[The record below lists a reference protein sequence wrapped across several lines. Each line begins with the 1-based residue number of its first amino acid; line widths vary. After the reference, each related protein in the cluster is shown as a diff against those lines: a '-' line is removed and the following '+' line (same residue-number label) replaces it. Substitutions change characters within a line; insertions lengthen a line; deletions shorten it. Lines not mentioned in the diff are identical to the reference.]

1 MSRRIIGLTGGIAS
15 GKSTVSHYL
24 ENIYKIP
31 VLDAD
36 MYAREAVEKGS
47 AILARILARYGRK
60 VKTEDNSLDRQ
71 QLGEIIFN
79 NPEEKIWLESQI
91 HPYVRECFNRHLE
104 QLEAAIVVFS
114 IPLLFEAKLTHL
126 VTEIWVV
133 SCSFEQQIQRLT
145 TRNNLSREQ
154 AITRI
159 NNQIPLAEKIALADI
174 ILDNSGDLEAL
185 YPQIDRAISSWL
197 ELNGR

>member
-1 MSRRIIGLTGGIAS
+1 MSRRIIGLTGGIAC
-15 GKSTVSHYL
+15 GKSTVSNYL

-36 MYAREAVEKGS
+36 IYAREAVEKGS
-47 AILARILARYGRK
+47 AILERIFQRYGRK
-60 VKTEDNSLDRQ
+60 VKTEDNSLNRQ

-91 HPYVRECFNRHLE
+91 HPYVRECFKRHLE
-104 QLEAAIVVFS
+104 QLEVPIVVFS
-114 IPLLFEAKLTHL
+114 VPLLLEAKLTHL

-133 SCSFEQQIQRLT
+133 FCGLEQQIERLM

-154 AITRI
+154 AIARI
-159 NNQIPLAEKIALADI
+159 NNQMPLAEKIALADI
-174 ILDNSGDLEAL
+174 VLDNSGDLEAL
-185 YPQIDRAISSWL
+185 YTQIDRAIQ
-197 ELNGR
+197 

>member
-15 GKSTVSHYL
+15 GKSTVSNYL

-36 MYAREAVEKGS
+36 IYAREAVEKGS
-47 AILARILARYGRK
+47 AILERIFQRYGRK
-60 VKTEDNSLDRQ
+60 VKTEDNSLNRQ

-91 HPYVRECFNRHLE
+91 HPYVRECFKRHLE
-104 QLEAAIVVFS
+104 QLEVPIVVFS
-114 IPLLFEAKLTHL
+114 VPLLLEAKLTHL

-133 SCSFEQQIQRLT
+133 FCGFEQQIERLM

-154 AITRI
+154 AIARI
-159 NNQIPLAEKIALADI
+159 NNQMPLAEKIALADI
-174 ILDNSGDLEAL
+174 VLDNSGDLEAL
-185 YPQIDRAISSWL
+185 YTQIDRAIQ
-197 ELNGR
+197 

>member
-1 MSRRIIGLTGGIAS
+1 MSRRIIGLTGGIAC
-15 GKSTVSHYL
+15 GKSTVSNYL

-36 MYAREAVEKGS
+36 IYAREAVEKGS
-47 AILARILARYGRK
+47 AILERIFARYGRK
-60 VKTEDNSLDRQ
+60 VKTEDNSLNRQ

-91 HPYVRECFNRHLE
+91 HPYVRECFKRHLE
-104 QLEAAIVVFS
+104 QLEAPIVVFS
-114 IPLLFEAKLTHL
+114 IPLLFEAKLTYL

-133 SCSFEQQIQRLT
+133 SCGFEQQIERLM

-154 AITRI
+154 AIARI
-159 NNQIPLAEKIALADI
+159 NNQMPLAEKIALADI
-174 ILDNSGDLEAL
+174 VLDNSGDLEAL
-185 YPQIDRAISSWL
+185 YTQIDRAIQ
-197 ELNGR
+197 

>member
-1 MSRRIIGLTGGIAS
+1 MSRRIIGLTGGIAC
-15 GKSTVSHYL
+15 GKSTVSNYL

-36 MYAREAVEKGS
+36 LYAREAVEKGS
-47 AILARILARYGRK
+47 AILERIFARYGRK
-60 VKTEDNSLDRQ
+60 VKTEDNSLNRQ

-91 HPYVRECFNRHLE
+91 HPYVRECFKRHLE
-104 QLEAAIVVFS
+104 QLEAPIVVFS
-114 IPLLFEAKLTHL
+114 IPLLFEAKLTYL

-133 SCSFEQQIQRLT
+133 FCGFEQQIERLM

-154 AITRI
+154 AIARI
-159 NNQIPLAEKIALADI
+159 NNQMPLAEKIALADI
-174 ILDNSGDLEAL
+174 VLDNSGDLEAL
-185 YPQIDRAISSWL
+185 YTQIDRAIQ
-197 ELNGR
+197 

>member
-1 MSRRIIGLTGGIAS
+1 MSRRIIGLTGGIAC

-47 AILARILARYGRK
+47 AILERILARYGRK
-60 VKTEDNSLDRQ
+60 VKTEDNSLNRQ

-91 HPYVRECFNRHLE
+91 HPYVRECFKRHLE
-104 QLEAAIVVFS
+104 QLEAPIVVCS
-114 IPLLFEAKLTHL
+114 IPLLLEAKLTHL

-133 SCSFEQQIQRLT
+133 SCGFEQQIQRLT
-145 TRNNLSREQ
+145 TRNNLTREQ
-154 AITRI
+154 AIARI
-159 NNQIPLAEKIALADI
+159 NNQMPLAEKIALADI
-174 ILDNSGDLEAL
+174 VLDNSGDLEAL
-185 YPQIDRAISSWL
+185 YTQID
-197 ELNGR
+197 

>member
-1 MSRRIIGLTGGIAS
+1 MSRRIIGLTGGIAC
-15 GKSTVSHYL
+15 GKSTVSNYL

-36 MYAREAVEKGS
+36 IYAREAVEKGS
-47 AILARILARYGRK
+47 AILERIFVRYGRK
-60 VKTEDNSLDRQ
+60 VKTEDNSLNRQ

-91 HPYVRECFNRHLE
+91 HPYVRECFKRHLE
-104 QLEAAIVVFS
+104 QLEVPIVVFS
-114 IPLLFEAKLTHL
+114 VPLLLEAKLTHL

-133 SCSFEQQIQRLT
+133 SCGLEQQIERLM

-154 AITRI
+154 AIARI
-159 NNQIPLAEKIALADI
+159 NNQMPLAEKIALADI
-174 ILDNSGDLEAL
+174 VLDNSGDLEAL
-185 YPQIDRAISSWL
+185 YTQIDRAIQ
-197 ELNGR
+197 

>member
-1 MSRRIIGLTGGIAS
+1 MSRRIIGLTGGIAC
-15 GKSTVSHYL
+15 GKSTVSNYL

-47 AILARILARYGRK
+47 AILERILARYGRK
-60 VKTEDNSLDRQ
+60 VKTEDNSLNRQ

-91 HPYVRECFNRHLE
+91 HPYVRECFKRHLE
-104 QLEAAIVVFS
+104 QLEAPIVVFS
-114 IPLLFEAKLTHL
+114 VPLLLEAKLTHL

-133 SCSFEQQIQRLT
+133 SCGLEQQIQRLMS
-145 TRNNLSREQ
+145 RNNLTREQ
-154 AITRI
+154 AIARI
-159 NNQIPLAEKIALADI
+159 NNQMPLAEKIALADI
-174 ILDNSGDLEAL
+174 VLDNSGDLEAL
-185 YPQIDRAISSWL
+185 YTQIDRSISSWL
-197 ELNGR
+197 ELN

>member
-15 GKSTVSHYL
+15 GKSTVSNYL

-36 MYAREAVEKGS
+36 IYAREAVEKGS
-47 AILARILARYGRK
+47 AILERIFQRYGRK
-60 VKTEDNSLDRQ
+60 VKTEDNSLNRQ

-91 HPYVRECFNRHLE
+91 HPYVRECFKRHLE
-104 QLEAAIVVFS
+104 QLEVPIVVFS
-114 IPLLFEAKLTHL
+114 VPLLLEAKLTHL

-133 SCSFEQQIQRLT
+133 FCGLEQQIERLM

-154 AITRI
+154 AIARI
-159 NNQIPLAEKIALADI
+159 NNQMPLAEKIALADI
-174 ILDNSGDLEAL
+174 VLDNSGDLEAL
-185 YPQIDRAISSWL
+185 YTQIDRAISSWL
-197 ELNGR
+197 ELN

>member
-1 MSRRIIGLTGGIAS
+1 MSRRIIGLTGGIAC

-36 MYAREAVEKGS
+36 IYAREAVEKGS
-47 AILARILARYGRK
+47 AILERILARYGRK
-60 VKTEDNSLDRQ
+60 VKTEDNSLNRQ

-91 HPYVRECFNRHLE
+91 HPYVRECFKRHLE
-104 QLEAAIVVFS
+104 QLEAPIVVFS
-114 IPLLFEAKLTHL
+114 IPLLFEAKLTYL

-133 SCSFEQQIQRLT
+133 SCGFEQQIERLM

-154 AITRI
+154 AIARI
-159 NNQIPLAEKIALADI
+159 NNQMPLAEKIALADI
-174 ILDNSGDLEAL
+174 VLDNSGDLEAL
-185 YPQIDRAISSWL
+185 YTQIDRAIQ
-197 ELNGR
+197 

>member
-1 MSRRIIGLTGGIAS
+1 MSRRIIGLTGGIAC

-47 AILARILARYGRK
+47 AILERILARYGRK
-60 VKTEDNSLDRQ
+60 VKTEDNSLNRQ

-91 HPYVRECFNRHLE
+91 HPYVRECFKRHLE
-104 QLEAAIVVFS
+104 QLEAPIVVCS
-114 IPLLFEAKLTHL
+114 IPLLLEAKLTHL

-133 SCSFEQQIQRLT
+133 SCGLEQQIQRLMS
-145 TRNNLSREQ
+145 RNNLTREQ
-154 AITRI
+154 AIARI
-159 NNQIPLAEKIALADI
+159 NNQMPLAEKIALADI
-174 ILDNSGDLEAL
+174 VLDNSGDLEAL
-185 YPQIDRAISSWL
+185 YTQIDRAISSWL
-197 ELNGR
+197 ELN

>member
-1 MSRRIIGLTGGIAS
+1 MSRRIIGLTGGIAC
-15 GKSTVSHYL
+15 GKSTVSNYL

-36 MYAREAVEKGS
+36 IYAREAVEKGS
-47 AILARILARYGRK
+47 AILERIFARYGRK
-60 VKTEDNSLDRQ
+60 VKTEDNSLNRQ

-91 HPYVRECFNRHLE
+91 HPYVRECFKRHLE
-104 QLEAAIVVFS
+104 QLEAPIVVFS
-114 IPLLFEAKLTHL
+114 VPLLLEAKLTHL

-133 SCSFEQQIQRLT
+133 SCGLEQQIERLM

-154 AITRI
+154 AIARI
-159 NNQIPLAEKIALADI
+159 NNQMPLAEKIALADI
-174 ILDNSGDLEAL
+174 VLDNSGDLEAL
-185 YPQIDRAISSWL
+185 YTQIDRAISSWL
-197 ELNGR
+197 ELN

>member
-15 GKSTVSHYL
+15 GKSTVSNYL

-36 MYAREAVEKGS
+36 IYAREAVEKVS
-47 AILARILARYGRK
+47 AILERIFQRYGRK
-60 VKTEDNSLDRQ
+60 VKTEDNSLNRQ

-91 HPYVRECFNRHLE
+91 HPYVRECFKRHLE
-104 QLEAAIVVFS
+104 QLEVPIVVFS
-114 IPLLFEAKLTHL
+114 VPLLLEAKLTHL

-133 SCSFEQQIQRLT
+133 FCGLEQQIERLM

-154 AITRI
+154 AIARI
-159 NNQIPLAEKIALADI
+159 NNQMPLAEKIALADI
-174 ILDNSGDLEAL
+174 VLDNSGDLEAL
-185 YPQIDRAISSWL
+185 YTQIDRAIQ
-197 ELNGR
+197 

>member
-1 MSRRIIGLTGGIAS
+1 MSRRIIGLTGGIAC
-15 GKSTVSHYL
+15 GKSTVSNYL

-36 MYAREAVEKGS
+36 IYAREAVEKGS
-47 AILARILARYGRK
+47 AILERIFQRYGRK
-60 VKTEDNSLDRQ
+60 VKTEDNSLNRQ

-91 HPYVRECFNRHLE
+91 HPYVRECFKRHLE
-104 QLEAAIVVFS
+104 QLEAPIVVFS
-114 IPLLFEAKLTHL
+114 VPLLLEAKLTHL

-133 SCSFEQQIQRLT
+133 SCGLEQQIERLM

-154 AITRI
+154 AIARI
-159 NNQIPLAEKIALADI
+159 NNQMPLAEKIALADI
-174 ILDNSGDLEAL
+174 VLDNSGDLEAL
-185 YPQIDRAISSWL
+185 YTQIDRAISSWL
-197 ELNGR
+197 ELN

>member
-1 MSRRIIGLTGGIAS
+1 MSRRIIGLTGGIAC
-15 GKSTVSHYL
+15 GKSTVSNYL

-36 MYAREAVEKGS
+36 IYSREAVEKGS
-47 AILARILARYGRK
+47 AILERIFQRYGRK
-60 VKTEDNSLDRQ
+60 VKTEDNSLNRQ

-91 HPYVRECFNRHLE
+91 HPYVRECFKRHLE
-104 QLEAAIVVFS
+104 QLEAPIVVFS
-114 IPLLFEAKLTHL
+114 VPLLLEAKLTHL

-133 SCSFEQQIQRLT
+133 FCGFEQQIERLM

-154 AITRI
+154 AIARI
-159 NNQIPLAEKIALADI
+159 NNQMPLAEKIALADLV
-174 ILDNSGDLEAL
+174 LDNSGDLEAL
-185 YPQIDRAISSWL
+185 YTQIDRAIQ
-197 ELNGR
+197 

>member
-1 MSRRIIGLTGGIAS
+1 MSRRIIGLTGGIAC
-15 GKSTVSHYL
+15 GKSTVSNYL

-36 MYAREAVEKGS
+36 IYAREAVEKGS
-47 AILARILARYGRK
+47 AILERIFQRYGRK
-60 VKTEDNSLDRQ
+60 VKTEDNSLNRQ

-91 HPYVRECFNRHLE
+91 HPYVRECFKRHLE
-104 QLEAAIVVFS
+104 QLEAPIVVFS
-114 IPLLFEAKLTHL
+114 VPLLLEAKLTHL

-133 SCSFEQQIQRLT
+133 SCGLEQQIERLM

-154 AITRI
+154 AIARI
-159 NNQIPLAEKIALADI
+159 NNQMPLAEKIALADI
-174 ILDNSGDLEAL
+174 VLDNSGDLEAL
-185 YPQIDRAISSWL
+185 YTQIDRAIQ
-197 ELNGR
+197 

>member
-36 MYAREAVEKGS
+36 IYAREAVEKGS
-47 AILARILARYGRK
+47 AILERIFQRYGRK
-60 VKTEDNSLDRQ
+60 VKTEDNSLNRQ

-91 HPYVRECFNRHLE
+91 HPYVRECFKRHLE
-104 QLEAAIVVFS
+104 QLEVPIVVFS
-114 IPLLFEAKLTHL
+114 VPLLLEAKLTHL

-133 SCSFEQQIQRLT
+133 FCGLEQQIERLM

-154 AITRI
+154 AIARI
-159 NNQIPLAEKIALADI
+159 NNQMPLAEKIALADI
-174 ILDNSGDLEAL
+174 VLDNSGDLEAL
-185 YPQIDRAISSWL
+185 YTQIDRAIQ
-197 ELNGR
+197 

>member
-1 MSRRIIGLTGGIAS
+1 MSRRIIGLTGGIAC
-15 GKSTVSHYL
+15 GKSTVSNYL

-47 AILARILARYGRK
+47 AILERIFQRYGRK
-60 VKTEDNSLDRQ
+60 VKTEDNSLNRQ

-91 HPYVRECFNRHLE
+91 HPYVRECFKRHLE
-104 QLEAAIVVFS
+104 QLEAPIVVFS

-126 VTEIWVV
+126 VTEIWVIY
-133 SCSFEQQIQRLT
+133 CSFEQQIQRLM
-145 TRNNLSREQ
+145 TRNNLTREQ
-154 AITRI
+154 AIARI
-159 NNQIPLAEKIALADI
+159 NNQMPLAEKIALADI
-174 ILDNSGDLEAL
+174 VLDNSGDLEAL
-185 YPQIDRAISSWL
+185 YTQIDRAIQ
-197 ELNGR
+197 